1 MFLRDESVDEYQG
14 YGARREIAQTEYYAA
29 DYGAWSRGE
38 LLVDEAALE
47 HPAREYRYQHAA
59 KGHDGVIPV
68 LPMKD
73 TVYASTDRHTITSLL
88 DRGSI
93 FAGQAPE
100 LFRVGSYYEAVMRLV
115 PEQIL
120 SINGSTEPA
129 VMAGLDIVMIPG
141 DEANFKITT
150 KEDLENFRR
159 MVKGT

>member
-1 MFLRDESVDEYQG
+1 
-14 YGARREIAQTEYYAA
+14 
-29 DYGAWSRGE
+29 
-38 LLVDEAALE
+38 
-47 HPAREYRYQHAA
+47 
-59 KGHDGVIPV
+59 
-68 LPMKD
+68 
-73 TVYASTDRHTITSLL
+73 
-88 DRGSI
+88 
-93 FAGQAPE
+93 
-100 LFRVGSYYEAVMRLV
+100 MRLV